1 MKSGKQRRLE
11 IKERR
16 LARAKAM
23 ANGYNTDTLLHHV
36 PADAVM
42 ADLSIL
48 QSNNNTYGPL
58 PVFYVDRPFACRKCA
73 TEEVW
78 TAKQQKWWYE
88 VALGDI
94 NTTAV
99 HCRSCR
105 MVERKR
111 VEEARRISAEGMKR
125 KQEALAHRRG
135 DKRDD

>member
-23 ANGYNTDTLLHHV
+23 VNVYYMDALVHKAPKG
-36 PADAVM
+36 AVM
-42 ADLSIL
+42 ADLSVL
-48 QSNNNTYGPL
+48 GSNNNTYGLL

-99 HCRSCR
+99 HCRPCR
-105 MVERKR
+105 MTERKR
-111 VEEARRISAEGMKR
+111 VEDARRASAEGLRKKR
-125 KQEALAHRRG
+125 EALLHKLG
-135 DKRDD
+135 DKPID